1 MSREPN
7 RRLSWPIGELD
18 PLRLSVRVQAM
29 CVVPM
34 IGAKALL
41 YGTLDREAAR
51 ERDAQRPR

>member
-1 MSREPN
+1 
-7 RRLSWPIGELD
+7 
-18 PLRLSVRVQAM
+18 M

-51 ERDAQRPR
+51 ERDSQRPR